1 MKLSKKGLEK
11 TQSFQKKHDMSKW
24 PVPACLF
31 IGIGVGLLTGQVA
44 AFTLIGL
51 GAGFL
56 ITFLSSRKK

>member
-1 MKLSKKGLEK
+1 M
-11 TQSFQKKHDMSKW
+11 KKHDMSKW

-51 GAGFL
+51 GTGFL
-56 ITFLSSRKK
+56 ITFLVSRKK